1 MADFYVSIQGI
12 VYAAIR
18 QANGKP
24 GKLYDM
30 GNAPKLSISLK
41 SDVSI
46 KKESR
51 TGFRLPVKRLTKGN
65 EAELSLTLEEST
77 MDNLAL
83 GLYGTVITKA
93 SGTVTG
99 ELLPTGAVAGDRFQ
113 LANPKVSTVVVKD
126 SAGTPAT
133 LALNT
138 NYTVDADSGHILIV
152 DPGAFVQPFKA
163 DYAYAASKKVG
174 AFTQAAPER
183 MIILEG
189 VNTLD
194 NNRRVRVTVFRTQ
207 MDPLADLG
215 LIHDDYGSIELKG
228 SALADGTRSTS
239 DPLGQFL
246 SYEYLDA

>member
-1 MADFYVSIQGI
+1 
-12 VYAAIR
+12 
-18 QANGKP
+18 
-24 GKLYDM
+24 M
-30 GNAPKLSISLK
+30 GNSPKLEISLK

-51 TGFRLPVKRLTKGN
+51 SGFRLPVKRLTKGN
-65 EAELSLTLEEST
+65 EAELSLTLDEST
-77 MDNLAL
+77 LDNLAL
-83 GLYGTVITKA
+83 GLYGTVVTKA
-93 SGTVTG
+93 SGTVTA
-99 ELLPTGAVAGDRFQ
+99 ELLPLAAVAGDRFQ
-113 LANPKVSTVVVKD
+113 LANPKVSAVVVKD
-126 SAGTPAT
+126 STGTPLT

-138 NYTVDADSGHILIV
+138 NYTVDADSGHIVIV
-152 DPGAFVQPFKA
+152 DPGVFVQPFKV

-189 VNTLD
+189 VNTAD

-207 MDPLADLG
+207 MDPLANLG
-215 LIHDDYGSIELKG
+215 LIHEEFGSVELKG
-228 SALADGTRSTS
+228 SVLADGTRSTA

>member
-1 MADFYVSIQGI
+1 MADFYASIQGI
-12 VYAAIR
+12 VYAAVR
-18 QANGKP
+18 DANGKP

-30 GNAPKLSISLK
+30 GNAPKISVSLK

-46 KKESR
+46 KKEARS
-51 TGFRLPVKRLTKGN
+51 GFRLPAKRLSKGF
-65 EAELSLTLEEST
+65 EAELALTLDEFT
-77 MDNLAL
+77 LDNLAL
-83 GLYGTVITKA
+83 GLYGTVVTKA
-93 SGTVTG
+93 AGTVTG
-99 ELLPTGAVAGDRFQ
+99 ELLPTGLAAGDRAQ

-138 NYTVDADSGHILIV
+138 NYTVDADSGHIIIV
-152 DPGAFVQPFKA
+152 SPGAFVQPFKV
-163 DYAYAASKKVG
+163 DYGYAASKKVG

-189 VNTLD
+189 LNTLD

-207 MDPLADLG
+207 MDPLGDLG

-228 SALADGTRSTS
+228 SALADGSRASS
-239 DPLGQFL
+239 DPMGQFL